1 MKRIF
6 SRIRF
11 LPLTIFAATLMLT
24 VKVGDIWDGFDGL
37 INGTINIA
45 EAVAQTAEEGA
56 KPAAKDD
63 GQPADGEK
71 TAEGAVPAALKD
83 EPQGQISKLITD
95 DPTLLT
101 QAEIDLLQQLAERRQ
116 GNLDGFD
123 GLINGTIQIA
133 EAVAQTAEEGA
144 KPAAKDDGQPAD
156 GEKTAEEAVPAAL
169 KDEPQGQISKL
180 ITDDPTLLTQAEI
193 DLLQQL
199 AERRQ
204 VLESREQ
211 ELEIRTGLLAAAESR
226 IDKKVEELRVLR
238 ETISGLIKT
247 FDAQQDAKL
256 LSLVKIYESMKPKE
270 AARIFEELEM
280 DTLLEVAE
288 RMKERKLAPIMA
300 KMDPEKARDMTVEL
314 SRLRQLPTVGQQA
327 GG

>member
-24 VKVGDIWDGFDGL
+24 VKIGDIWDGFDGL
-37 INGTINIA
+37 INGTIQVSEAIA
-45 EAVAQTAEEGA
+45 QPAEEDA
-56 KPAAKDD
+56 KPAAKD
-63 GQPADGEK
+63 GQPTAGEK
-71 TAEGAVPAALKD
+71 TAEQAVPAALKD
-83 EPQGQISKLITD
+83 EPQGQISKLITN

-101 QAEIDLLQQLAERRQ
+101 
-116 GNLDGFD
+116 
-123 GLINGTIQIA
+123 
-133 EAVAQTAEEGA
+133 
-144 KPAAKDDGQPAD
+144 P
-156 GEKTAEEAVPAAL
+156 
-169 KDEPQGQISKL
+169 
-180 ITDDPTLLTQAEI
+180 AEI

-211 ELEIRTGLLAAAESR
+211 EFEIRTGLLAAAESR
-226 IDKKVEELRVLR
+226 IDKKVEELKVLR

-256 LSLVKIYESMKPKE
+256 LSLVKIYENMKPKE
-270 AARIFEELEM
+270 AAKIFEELEM

-300 KMDPEKARDMTVEL
+300 KMHPEKARDMTVEL
-314 SRLRQLPTVGQQA
+314 SRLRQLPPVGQQA

>member
-24 VKVGDIWDGFDGL
+24 VKIGDIWDGFDGL
-37 INGTINIA
+37 INGTIQVSEAIA
-45 EAVAQTAEEGA
+45 QPAEEDA
-56 KPAAKDD
+56 KPAAKD
-63 GQPADGEK
+63 GQPTAGEK
-71 TAEGAVPAALKD
+71 TAEQAVPAALKD
-83 EPQGQISKLITD
+83 EPQGPISKLITN

-101 QAEIDLLQQLAERRQ
+101 PAEIDLLQQLAERR
-116 GNLDGFD
+116 
-123 GLINGTIQIA
+123 
-133 EAVAQTAEEGA
+133 
-144 KPAAKDDGQPAD
+144 K
-156 GEKTAEEAVPAAL
+156 
-169 KDEPQGQISKL
+169 
-180 ITDDPTLLTQAEI
+180 
-193 DLLQQL
+193 
-199 AERRQ
+199 

-211 ELEIRTGLLAAAESR
+211 EFEIRTGLLAAAESR
-226 IDKKVEELRVLR
+226 IDKKVEELKVLR

-256 LSLVKIYESMKPKE
+256 LSLVKIYENMKPKE
-270 AARIFEELEM
+270 AAKIFEALEM

-300 KMDPEKARDMTVEL
+300 KMDPQKARDMTVEL
-314 SRLRQLPTVGQQA
+314 SRLRQLPPVGQQA

>member
-24 VKVGDIWDGFDGL
+24 VKIGDIWDGFDGH
-37 INGTINIA
+37 INGTIQVSEAIA
-45 EAVAQTAEEGA
+45 QPAEEDA
-56 KPAAKDD
+56 KPAAKD
-63 GQPADGEK
+63 GQPAAGEK
-71 TAEGAVPAALKD
+71 TAEQAVPAALKD
-83 EPQGQISKLITD
+83 EPQGQISKLITN

-101 QAEIDLLQQLAERRQ
+101 
-116 GNLDGFD
+116 
-123 GLINGTIQIA
+123 
-133 EAVAQTAEEGA
+133 
-144 KPAAKDDGQPAD
+144 P
-156 GEKTAEEAVPAAL
+156 
-169 KDEPQGQISKL
+169 
-180 ITDDPTLLTQAEI
+180 AEI

-211 ELEIRTGLLAAAESR
+211 EFELRTGLLAAAESR
-226 IDKKVEELRVLR
+226 IDKKVEELKVLR

-256 LSLVKIYESMKPKE
+256 LSLVKIYENMKPKE
-270 AARIFEELEM
+270 AARIFEALEM

>member
-1 MKRIF
+1 MKKIF

-11 LPLTIFAATLMLT
+11 LPLIIFAATLMLT
-24 VKVGDIWDGFDGL
+24 VKIGDIWDGFDGH
-37 INGTINIA
+37 INGTIQVSEAIA
-45 EAVAQTAEEGA
+45 QPAEEDA
-56 KPAAKDD
+56 KPAAKD
-63 GQPADGEK
+63 GQPAAGEK
-71 TAEGAVPAALKD
+71 TAEQAVPAALKD
-83 EPQGQISKLITD
+83 EPQGQISKLITN

-101 QAEIDLLQQLAERRQ
+101 
-116 GNLDGFD
+116 
-123 GLINGTIQIA
+123 
-133 EAVAQTAEEGA
+133 
-144 KPAAKDDGQPAD
+144 P
-156 GEKTAEEAVPAAL
+156 
-169 KDEPQGQISKL
+169 
-180 ITDDPTLLTQAEI
+180 AEI

-211 ELEIRTGLLAAAESR
+211 EFELRTGLLAAAESR
-226 IDKKVEELRVLR
+226 IDKKVEELKVLR

-256 LSLVKIYESMKPKE
+256 LSLVKIYENMKPKE
-270 AARIFEELEM
+270 AAKIFEELEM

-314 SRLRQLPTVGQQA
+314 SRLRRLPPVGQQA

>member
-6 SRIRF
+6 SRIKF

-24 VKVGDIWDGFDGL
+24 VKIGDIWDGFDGL
-37 INGTINIA
+37 INGTIQVSEAIA
-45 EAVAQTAEEGA
+45 QPAEEDA
-56 KPAAKDD
+56 KPAAKD
-63 GQPADGEK
+63 GQPAAGEK
-71 TAEGAVPAALKD
+71 TAEQAVPAALKD
-83 EPQGQISKLITD
+83 EPQGQISKLITN

-101 QAEIDLLQQLAERRQ
+101 
-116 GNLDGFD
+116 
-123 GLINGTIQIA
+123 
-133 EAVAQTAEEGA
+133 
-144 KPAAKDDGQPAD
+144 P
-156 GEKTAEEAVPAAL
+156 
-169 KDEPQGQISKL
+169 
-180 ITDDPTLLTQAEI
+180 AEI

-211 ELEIRTGLLAAAESR
+211 EFELRTGLLAAAESR
-226 IDKKVEELRVLR
+226 IDKKVEELKVLR

-256 LSLVKIYESMKPKE
+256 LSLVKIYENMKPKE
-270 AARIFEELEM
+270 AARIFEALEM

-300 KMDPEKARDMTVEL
+300 KMHPEKARDMTVEL
-314 SRLRQLPTVGQQA
+314 SRLRQLPPVGQQA

>member
-6 SRIRF
+6 SRIKF

-24 VKVGDIWDGFDGL
+24 VKIGDIWDGFDGH
-37 INGTINIA
+37 INGTIQVSEAIA
-45 EAVAQTAEEGA
+45 QPAEEDA
-56 KPAAKDD
+56 KPAAKD
-63 GQPADGEK
+63 GQPAAGEK
-71 TAEGAVPAALKD
+71 TAEQAVPAALKD
-83 EPQGQISKLITD
+83 EPQGPISKLITN

-101 QAEIDLLQQLAERRQ
+101 
-116 GNLDGFD
+116 
-123 GLINGTIQIA
+123 
-133 EAVAQTAEEGA
+133 
-144 KPAAKDDGQPAD
+144 P
-156 GEKTAEEAVPAAL
+156 
-169 KDEPQGQISKL
+169 
-180 ITDDPTLLTQAEI
+180 AEI

-211 ELEIRTGLLAAAESR
+211 EFEIRTGLLAAAESR
-226 IDKKVEELRVLR
+226 IDKKVEELKVLR

-256 LSLVKIYESMKPKE
+256 LSLVKIYENMKPKE
-270 AARIFEELEM
+270 AARIFEALEM

-300 KMDPEKARDMTVEL
+300 KMHPEKARDMTVEL
-314 SRLRQLPTVGQQA
+314 SRLRQLPPVGQQA

>member
-6 SRIRF
+6 SRIKF

-24 VKVGDIWDGFDGL
+24 VKIGDIWDGFDGH
-37 INGTINIA
+37 INGTIQVSEAIA
-45 EAVAQTAEEGA
+45 QPAEEDA
-56 KPAAKDD
+56 KPAAKD
-63 GQPADGEK
+63 GQPVAGEK
-71 TAEGAVPAALKD
+71 TAEQAVPAALKD
-83 EPQGQISKLITD
+83 EPQGQISKLITN

-101 QAEIDLLQQLAERRQ
+101 
-116 GNLDGFD
+116 
-123 GLINGTIQIA
+123 
-133 EAVAQTAEEGA
+133 
-144 KPAAKDDGQPAD
+144 P
-156 GEKTAEEAVPAAL
+156 
-169 KDEPQGQISKL
+169 
-180 ITDDPTLLTQAEI
+180 AEI

-211 ELEIRTGLLAAAESR
+211 EFELRTGLLAAAESR
-226 IDKKVEELRVLR
+226 IDKKVEELKVLR

-256 LSLVKIYESMKPKE
+256 LSLVKIYENMKPKE
-270 AARIFEELEM
+270 AARIFEALQM

-300 KMDPEKARDMTVEL
+300 KMHPEKARDMTVEL

>member
-1 MKRIF
+1 MKKIF

-11 LPLTIFAATLMLT
+11 LPLIIFAATLMLT
-24 VKVGDIWDGFDGL
+24 VKIGDIWDGFDGL
-37 INGTINIA
+37 INGTIQVSEAIA
-45 EAVAQTAEEGA
+45 QPAEEDA
-56 KPAAKDD
+56 KPAAKD
-63 GQPADGEK
+63 GQPAAGEK
-71 TAEGAVPAALKD
+71 TAEQAVPAALKD
-83 EPQGQISKLITD
+83 EPQGPISKLIT
-95 DPTLLT
+95 
-101 QAEIDLLQQLAERRQ
+101 
-116 GNLDGFD
+116 N
-123 GLINGTIQIA
+123 
-133 EAVAQTAEEGA
+133 
-144 KPAAKDDGQPAD
+144 
-156 GEKTAEEAVPAAL
+156 
-169 KDEPQGQISKL
+169 
-180 ITDDPTLLTQAEI
+180 DPTLLTQAEI

-211 ELEIRTGLLAAAESR
+211 EFELRTGLLVAAESR
-226 IDKKVEELRVLR
+226 IDKKVEELKVLR

-256 LSLVKIYESMKPKE
+256 LSLVKIYENMKPKE
-270 AARIFEELEM
+270 AAKIFEALEM

-314 SRLRQLPTVGQQA
+314 SRLRQLPPVGQQA

>member
-24 VKVGDIWDGFDGL
+24 VKIGDIWDGFDGL
-37 INGTINIA
+37 INGTIQVSEAIA
-45 EAVAQTAEEGA
+45 QPAEEDA
-56 KPAAKDD
+56 KPAAKD
-63 GQPADGEK
+63 GQPAAGEK
-71 TAEGAVPAALKD
+71 TAEQAVPAALKD
-83 EPQGQISKLITD
+83 EPQGQISKLITN

-101 QAEIDLLQQLAERRQ
+101 
-116 GNLDGFD
+116 
-123 GLINGTIQIA
+123 
-133 EAVAQTAEEGA
+133 
-144 KPAAKDDGQPAD
+144 P
-156 GEKTAEEAVPAAL
+156 
-169 KDEPQGQISKL
+169 
-180 ITDDPTLLTQAEI
+180 AEI

-211 ELEIRTGLLAAAESR
+211 EFELRTGLLAAAESR
-226 IDKKVEELRVLR
+226 IDKKVEELKVLR

-256 LSLVKIYESMKPKE
+256 LSLVKIYENMKPKE
-270 AARIFEELEM
+270 AAKIFEELQM

-300 KMDPEKARDMTVEL
+300 KMHPEKARDMTVEL

>member
-6 SRIRF
+6 SRIKF

-24 VKVGDIWDGFDGL
+24 VKIGDIWDGFDGH
-37 INGTINIA
+37 INGTIQVSEAIA
-45 EAVAQTAEEGA
+45 QPAEEDA
-56 KPAAKDD
+56 KPAAKD
-63 GQPADGEK
+63 GQPAAGEK
-71 TAEGAVPAALKD
+71 TAEQAVPAALKD
-83 EPQGQISKLITD
+83 EPQGQISKLITN

-101 QAEIDLLQQLAERRQ
+101 
-116 GNLDGFD
+116 
-123 GLINGTIQIA
+123 
-133 EAVAQTAEEGA
+133 
-144 KPAAKDDGQPAD
+144 P
-156 GEKTAEEAVPAAL
+156 
-169 KDEPQGQISKL
+169 
-180 ITDDPTLLTQAEI
+180 AEI

-211 ELEIRTGLLAAAESR
+211 EFELRTGLLAAAESR
-226 IDKKVEELRVLR
+226 IDKKVEELKVLR

-256 LSLVKIYESMKPKE
+256 LSLVKIYENMKPKE
-270 AARIFEELEM
+270 AARIFEALEM

-314 SRLRQLPTVGQQA
+314 SRLRQLPPVGKQA

>member
-6 SRIRF
+6 SKIRF

-24 VKVGDIWDGFDGL
+24 VKIGDIWDGFDGL
-37 INGTINIA
+37 
-45 EAVAQTAEEGA
+45 V
-56 KPAAKDD
+56 
-63 GQPADGEK
+63 
-71 TAEGAVPAALKD
+71 
-83 EPQGQISKLITD
+83 
-95 DPTLLT
+95 
-101 QAEIDLLQQLAERRQ
+101 
-116 GNLDGFD
+116 
-123 GLINGTIQIA
+123 NGTIQIA
-133 EAVAQTAEEGA
+133 EAVAQTTDEGA
-144 KPAAKDDGQPAD
+144 KPKMED

-199 AERRQ
+199 SERRQ

-226 IDKKVEELRVLR
+226 IDKKVEELKILR

-247 FDAQQDAKL
+247 FDAQQDAKI
-256 LSLVKIYESMKPKE
+256 LSLVKIYESMKPKD
-270 AARIFEELEM
+270 AARIFEELDM

-300 KMDPEKARDMTVEL
+300 KMAPEKARDMTVEL
-314 SRLRQLPTVGQQA
+314 SRLRQLPAVGLQA

>member
-24 VKVGDIWDGFDGL
+24 VKIGDIWDGFDGH
-37 INGTINIA
+37 INGTIQVSEAIA
-45 EAVAQTAEEGA
+45 QPAEEDA
-56 KPAAKDD
+56 KPAAKD
-63 GQPADGEK
+63 GQPAAGEK
-71 TAEGAVPAALKD
+71 TTEKAVPAALKD
-83 EPQGQISKLITD
+83 QPQGQISKLITN

-101 QAEIDLLQQLAERRQ
+101 
-116 GNLDGFD
+116 
-123 GLINGTIQIA
+123 
-133 EAVAQTAEEGA
+133 
-144 KPAAKDDGQPAD
+144 P
-156 GEKTAEEAVPAAL
+156 
-169 KDEPQGQISKL
+169 
-180 ITDDPTLLTQAEI
+180 AEI

-211 ELEIRTGLLAAAESR
+211 EFELRTGMLAAAESR
-226 IDKKVEELRVLR
+226 IDKKVEELKVLR

-247 FDAQQDAKL
+247 FDAKQDAKL
-256 LSLVKIYESMKPKE
+256 LSLVKIYENMKPKE
-270 AARIFEELEM
+270 AAKIFEALEM

-300 KMDPEKARDMTVEL
+300 KMDPERARDMTVEL
-314 SRLRQLPTVGQQA
+314 SRLRQLPPVGQQA

>member
-6 SRIRF
+6 SRIKF

-24 VKVGDIWDGFDGL
+24 VKIGDIWDGFDGH
-37 INGTINIA
+37 INGTIQVSEAIA
-45 EAVAQTAEEGA
+45 QPAEEDA
-56 KPAAKDD
+56 KPAAKD
-63 GQPADGEK
+63 GQPAAGEK
-71 TAEGAVPAALKD
+71 TAEQAVPAALKD
-83 EPQGQISKLITD
+83 EPQGPISKLITN

-101 QAEIDLLQQLAERRQ
+101 
-116 GNLDGFD
+116 
-123 GLINGTIQIA
+123 
-133 EAVAQTAEEGA
+133 
-144 KPAAKDDGQPAD
+144 P
-156 GEKTAEEAVPAAL
+156 
-169 KDEPQGQISKL
+169 
-180 ITDDPTLLTQAEI
+180 AEI

-211 ELEIRTGLLAAAESR
+211 EFELRTGLLAAAESR
-226 IDKKVEELRVLR
+226 IDKKVEELKVLR

-256 LSLVKIYESMKPKE
+256 LSLVKIYENMKPKE
-270 AARIFEELEM
+270 AARIFEALEM

-314 SRLRQLPTVGQQA
+314 SRLRQMPPVGQQA

>member
-24 VKVGDIWDGFDGL
+24 VKIGDIWDGFDGH
-37 INGTINIA
+37 INGTIQVSEAIA
-45 EAVAQTAEEGA
+45 QPAEEDA
-56 KPAAKDD
+56 KPAAKD
-63 GQPADGEK
+63 GQPAAGEK
-71 TAEGAVPAALKD
+71 TAEQAVPAALKD
-83 EPQGQISKLITD
+83 EPQGQISKLITN

-101 QAEIDLLQQLAERRQ
+101 
-116 GNLDGFD
+116 
-123 GLINGTIQIA
+123 
-133 EAVAQTAEEGA
+133 
-144 KPAAKDDGQPAD
+144 P
-156 GEKTAEEAVPAAL
+156 
-169 KDEPQGQISKL
+169 
-180 ITDDPTLLTQAEI
+180 AEI

-211 ELEIRTGLLAAAESR
+211 EFELRTGLLAAAESR
-226 IDKKVEELRVLR
+226 IDKKVEELKVLR

-256 LSLVKIYESMKPKE
+256 LSLVKIYENMKPKE
-270 AARIFEELEM
+270 AAKIFEELEM

-314 SRLRQLPTVGQQA
+314 SRLRQLPPVGQQA

>member
-6 SRIRF
+6 SRIKF

-24 VKVGDIWDGFDGL
+24 VKIGDIWDGFDGL
-37 INGTINIA
+37 INGTIQVSEAIA
-45 EAVAQTAEEGA
+45 QPAEEDA
-56 KPAAKDD
+56 KPAAKD
-63 GQPADGEK
+63 GQPTAGEK
-71 TAEGAVPAALKD
+71 TAEQAVPAALKD
-83 EPQGQISKLITD
+83 EPQGQISKLITN
-95 DPTLLT
+95 DPPLLT
-101 QAEIDLLQQLAERRQ
+101 
-116 GNLDGFD
+116 
-123 GLINGTIQIA
+123 
-133 EAVAQTAEEGA
+133 
-144 KPAAKDDGQPAD
+144 P
-156 GEKTAEEAVPAAL
+156 
-169 KDEPQGQISKL
+169 
-180 ITDDPTLLTQAEI
+180 AEI

-211 ELEIRTGLLAAAESR
+211 EFELRTGLLAAAESR
-226 IDKKVEELRVLR
+226 IDKKVEELKVLR

-256 LSLVKIYESMKPKE
+256 LSLVKIYENMKPKE
-270 AARIFEELEM
+270 AAKIFEELQM

-300 KMDPEKARDMTVEL
+300 KMHPEKARDMTVEL
-314 SRLRQLPTVGQQA
+314 SRLRQLPPVGQQA

>member
-24 VKVGDIWDGFDGL
+24 VKIGDIWDGFDGH
-37 INGTINIA
+37 INGTIQVSEAIA
-45 EAVAQTAEEGA
+45 QPAEEDA
-56 KPAAKDD
+56 KPAAKD
-63 GQPADGEK
+63 GQPAAGEK
-71 TAEGAVPAALKD
+71 TAEQAVPAALKD
-83 EPQGQISKLITD
+83 EPQGPISKLITN

-101 QAEIDLLQQLAERRQ
+101 
-116 GNLDGFD
+116 
-123 GLINGTIQIA
+123 
-133 EAVAQTAEEGA
+133 
-144 KPAAKDDGQPAD
+144 P
-156 GEKTAEEAVPAAL
+156 
-169 KDEPQGQISKL
+169 
-180 ITDDPTLLTQAEI
+180 AEI

-211 ELEIRTGLLAAAESR
+211 EFELRTGLLAAAESR
-226 IDKKVEELRVLR
+226 IDKKVEELKVLR

-256 LSLVKIYESMKPKE
+256 LSLVKIYENMKPKE
-270 AARIFEELEM
+270 AAKIFEELDM

-300 KMDPEKARDMTVEL
+300 KMHPEKARDMTVEL

>member
-24 VKVGDIWDGFDGL
+24 VKIGDIWDGFDGL
-37 INGTINIA
+37 INGTIQVSEAIA
-45 EAVAQTAEEGA
+45 QPAEEDA
-56 KPAAKDD
+56 KPAAKD
-63 GQPADGEK
+63 GQPAAGEK
-71 TAEGAVPAALKD
+71 TAEQAVPAALKD
-83 EPQGQISKLITD
+83 EPQGQISKLITN

-101 QAEIDLLQQLAERRQ
+101 
-116 GNLDGFD
+116 
-123 GLINGTIQIA
+123 
-133 EAVAQTAEEGA
+133 
-144 KPAAKDDGQPAD
+144 P
-156 GEKTAEEAVPAAL
+156 
-169 KDEPQGQISKL
+169 
-180 ITDDPTLLTQAEI
+180 AEI

-211 ELEIRTGLLAAAESR
+211 EFEIRTGLLAAAESR
-226 IDKKVEELRVLR
+226 IDKKVEELKVLR

-256 LSLVKIYESMKPKE
+256 LSLVKIYENMKPKE
-270 AARIFEELEM
+270 AAKIFEALEM

-314 SRLRQLPTVGQQA
+314 SRLRQLPPVGQQA

>member
-6 SRIRF
+6 SRIKF

-24 VKVGDIWDGFDGL
+24 VKIGDIWDGFDGL
-37 INGTINIA
+37 INGTIQVSEAIA
-45 EAVAQTAEEGA
+45 QPAEEDA
-56 KPAAKDD
+56 KPAAKDGQPAEEDAKPAAKD
-63 GQPADGEK
+63 GQPAAGEK
-71 TAEGAVPAALKD
+71 TAKQAVPAALKD
-83 EPQGQISKLITD
+83 EPQGPISKLITN

-101 QAEIDLLQQLAERRQ
+101 
-116 GNLDGFD
+116 
-123 GLINGTIQIA
+123 
-133 EAVAQTAEEGA
+133 
-144 KPAAKDDGQPAD
+144 P
-156 GEKTAEEAVPAAL
+156 
-169 KDEPQGQISKL
+169 
-180 ITDDPTLLTQAEI
+180 AEI

-211 ELEIRTGLLAAAESR
+211 EFEIRTGLLAAAESR
-226 IDKKVEELRVLR
+226 IDKKVEELKVLR

-256 LSLVKIYESMKPKE
+256 LSLVKIYENMKPKE
-270 AARIFEELEM
+270 AAKIFEELEM

-300 KMDPEKARDMTVEL
+300 KMNPEKARDMTVEL
-314 SRLRQLPTVGQQA
+314 SRLRQLPPVGQQA

>member
-24 VKVGDIWDGFDGL
+24 VKIGDIWDGFDGL
-37 INGTINIA
+37 INGTIQVS
-45 EAVAQTAEEGA
+45 EAVAQPAEEDA
-56 KPAAKDD
+56 KPAAKD
-63 GQPADGEK
+63 GQPAAGEK
-71 TAEGAVPAALKD
+71 TAEQAVPAALKD
-83 EPQGQISKLITD
+83 EPQGQISKLITN

-101 QAEIDLLQQLAERRQ
+101 
-116 GNLDGFD
+116 
-123 GLINGTIQIA
+123 
-133 EAVAQTAEEGA
+133 
-144 KPAAKDDGQPAD
+144 P
-156 GEKTAEEAVPAAL
+156 
-169 KDEPQGQISKL
+169 
-180 ITDDPTLLTQAEI
+180 AEI

-211 ELEIRTGLLAAAESR
+211 EFELRTGLLAAAESR
-226 IDKKVEELRVLR
+226 IDKKVEELKVLR

-256 LSLVKIYESMKPKE
+256 LSLVKIYENMKPKE
-270 AARIFEELEM
+270 AARIFEALEM

-300 KMDPEKARDMTVEL
+300 KMHPEKARDMTVEL
-314 SRLRQLPTVGQQA
+314 SRLRQLPPVGQQA

>member
-24 VKVGDIWDGFDGL
+24 VKIGDIWDGFDGH
-37 INGTINIA
+37 INGTIQVSEAIA
-45 EAVAQTAEEGA
+45 QPAEEDA
-56 KPAAKDD
+56 KPAAKD
-63 GQPADGEK
+63 GQPAAGGK
-71 TAEGAVPAALKD
+71 TAEQAVPAALKD
-83 EPQGQISKLITD
+83 EPQGQISKLITN

-101 QAEIDLLQQLAERRQ
+101 
-116 GNLDGFD
+116 
-123 GLINGTIQIA
+123 
-133 EAVAQTAEEGA
+133 
-144 KPAAKDDGQPAD
+144 P
-156 GEKTAEEAVPAAL
+156 
-169 KDEPQGQISKL
+169 
-180 ITDDPTLLTQAEI
+180 AEI

-211 ELEIRTGLLAAAESR
+211 EFEIRTGLLAAAESR
-226 IDKKVEELRVLR
+226 IDKKVEELKVLR

-256 LSLVKIYESMKPKE
+256 LSLVKIYENMKPKE
-270 AARIFEELEM
+270 AARIFEALEM

-314 SRLRQLPTVGQQA
+314 SRLRQLPPVGQQA